1 MPEVYWV
8 YSGFD
13 SAPGNDSKLQQ
24 RRILFQDPRKEKYSK
39 CLRYTGC
46 TVILV
51 GPLEM
56 IPSSRKGEYYSEIL
70 ERKNTLSARG
80 VQ

>member
-24 RRILFQDPRKEKYSK
+24 RRILFQDPRKEKYLSACGYQVYSDFGK
-39 CLRYTGC
+39 ASGNVL
-46 TVILV
+46 
-51 GPLEM
+51 
-56 IPSSRKGEYYSEIL
+56 SSRKGDIYS
-70 ERKNTLSARG
+70 
-80 VQ
+80 